1 MLQLRPWV
9 MVCSVVKDTRM
20 NAHDKQVE
28 ILRQM
33 SPARKLEL
41 AVKLASDAREL
52 KRAYL
57 RQLHPEWSEQE
68 VDAKVRESFLYAR
81 T

>member
-1 MLQLRPWV
+1 M
-9 MVCSVVKDTRM
+9 KDTPM
-20 NAHDKQVE
+20 NGHAKQVE

-41 AVKLASDAREL
+41 AAKLLADAREL

-68 VDAKVRESFLYAR
+68 LKAKVRESFLYAR

>member
-1 MLQLRPWV
+1 
-9 MVCSVVKDTRM
+9 
-20 NAHDKQVE
+20 
-28 ILRQM
+28 M

-41 AVKLASDAREL
+41 AAKLLADAREL

-68 VDAKVRESFLYAR
+68 LKAKVRESFLYAR